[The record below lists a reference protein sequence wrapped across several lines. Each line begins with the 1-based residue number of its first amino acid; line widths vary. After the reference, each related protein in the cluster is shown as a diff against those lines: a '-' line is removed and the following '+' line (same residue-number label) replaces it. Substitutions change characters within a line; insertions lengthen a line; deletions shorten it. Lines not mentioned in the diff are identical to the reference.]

1 MIRPILIV
9 IIGTGVAAGPPQA
22 LRVFRRTAPTA
33 ADCGAGTAIPPKAVA
48 SVVAAAVR
56 SIVLEGAP
64 DQGGRKKWCAR
75 LKPLFVISP
84 ERAEIPGCPRVVFV
98 GRPDE
103 VLRRADIAR
112 GGTDYIKLDLAPD
125 SHGQFVEIMVERG
138 RIVKGSDA
146 VQVEIMRKH
155 RAGDDQPTLFREE
168 LSHYRV
174 TAASDRVE
182 ICRYSNIVI

>member
-1 MIRPILIV
+1 VIRPILIV
-9 IIGTGVAAGPPQA
+9 IIGTGVAAGSPEA

-33 ADCGAGTAIPPKAVA
+33 ADCGAGTAILPKAVA

-75 LKPLFVISP
+75 SKPLFVIST

-103 VLRRADIAR
+103 ALRRADIAR
-112 GGTDYIKLDLAPD
+112 GTDYIKLDLAPD
-125 SHGQFVEIMVERG
+125 SQGQFVEIMVERG

-155 RAGDDQPTLFREE
+155 RVGDDQPTLFREE
-168 LSHYRV
+168 VSHYRI